1 VVNGCWFWVG
11 GSPAKVLNGGACRG
25 VGVRPNACLLA
36 GRNVMPDDLCHAV
49 VEPDLGRGGQ
59 DRGSGPAASSV
70 ARTRRNGGPLK
81 IWVISVG
88 VAVAVLSLVVS
99 WAAYRT
105 GSLGA
110 GLALLAGQ
118 TFHCNPSQLR
128 VSGSGRDQ
136 QLVMVRNLSS
146 KPVKILGYNEQ
157 CSCIKILGLPVSFDS
172 HETKNLLVFA
182 VSSTSRKI
190 PVILLT
196 DQPDQA
202 VLRIDVTVVAE

>member
-1 VVNGCWFWVG
+1 
-11 GSPAKVLNGGACRG
+11 
-25 VGVRPNACLLA
+25 
-36 GRNVMPDDLCHAV
+36 M
-49 VEPDLGRGGQ
+49 
-59 DRGSGPAASSV
+59 
-70 ARTRRNGGPLK
+70 
-81 IWVISVG
+81 ISVG

-110 GLALLAGQ
+110 GLALLGGQ
-118 TFHCNPSQLR
+118 TFYCNPSQLR
-128 VSGSGRDQ
+128 VLGSGRDQ

-157 CSCIKILGLPVSFDS
+157 CSCVNILGLPVSFDS
-172 HETKNLLVFA
+172 HETKNLVVSA

-202 VLRIDVTVVAE
+202 ALRIDVTVVAE